1 MKNKLVCILLCAVM
15 LVSAIMSTGCSL
27 ASGDAT
33 STDTSGTDNTSAT
46 RTSMTLSLWVPT
58 DESTTEEALYLVEAA
73 INSVT
78 QSEFDTA
85 IKLYGIPESEYDA
98 VMKDR
103 LATIEQRIIE
113 EEEEAKRKRQE
124 QIEAA
129 QRGETLVE
137 ETTEYVNPNMDGDY
151 SLVVRGATGYT
162 NLERNQ
168 LDIFLIHGMDDY
180 KHYVDNLYIQNLN
193 EEFSGSSKIL
203 KNYIY
208 TDFIDAVR
216 MTDGGVYAVPNN
228 HAVGEFTYFLV
239 NKDIVE
245 SEYLDPATLTSLE
258 ACKGLIED
266 VATYYPG
273 VSPVYGEY
281 SPSYYQYWNGT
292 GDASKFSVL
301 ASRIYDTT
309 PIEGVT
315 FDNIFSYSN
324 FTDNYYLYKTFKE
337 KGYVNT
343 SATVPEKFGV
353 GYITCTAEEIEK
365 YEEDYHITVFKK
377 PMGSAADYTQGMF
390 AVSSYSKSLAR
401 SMEIITLLNT
411 STELRTILQYGA
423 EGTHW
428 KYDEENED
436 IIVKLDTSKSEAD
449 ITYKMNLFDTGNVY
463 MTYPDFGVGLDQWES
478 SKEQNLESYLPATY
492 YFLSTKNE
500 AKNGPVYYNDDN
512 KALFNSLDALS
523 ASIYARMEAMT
534 AEEFKAAVPSF
545 KTEVDNADAFKKLT
559 YVPSPSDQAQNRT
572 PETGWIPEASMA
584 YQWMQYCI
592 SVYGEETYNNLMNAG

>member
-1 MKNKLVCILLCAVM
+1 MKKKLVCILLCAVM
-15 LVSAIMSTGCSL
+15 LVGAIMSTGCSL
-27 ASGDAT
+27 TSGDAV
-33 STDTSGTDNTSAT
+33 SSDTSGTENGSAV

-58 DESTTEEALYLVEAA
+58 NESTTEEALYLVEAA

-78 QSEFDTA
+78 QAEFDTA
-85 IKLYGIPESEYDA
+85 VKLYAIPEDEYDA

-168 LDIFLIHGMDDY
+168 LDIFLVRGMDDY
-180 KHYVDNLYIQNLN
+180 QYYIDNLYIQNLN
-193 EEFSGSSKIL
+193 EELSGSSKVL
-203 KNYIY
+203 NNYIY
-208 TDFIDAVR
+208 TDFLDAVKT
-216 MTDGGVYAVPNN
+216 TDGGVYAIPNN

-245 SEYLDPATLTSLE
+245 SEYLDPTTLTSLD
-258 ACKGLIED
+258 ACKGFIED

-273 VSPVYGEY
+273 VTPVYGEY
-281 SPSYYQYWNGT
+281 SPSYYQYWNGN
-292 GDASKFSVL
+292 GDVSKFSVL

-309 PIEGVT
+309 PIESVT

-324 FTDNYYLYKTFKE
+324 FTENYYLYKTFKE

-343 SATVPEKFGV
+343 SETVPEKFGV

-365 YEEDYHITVFKK
+365 YEDDYHITVFKK
-377 PMGSAADYTQGMF
+377 PMGTAADYTQGMF
-390 AVSSYSKSLAR
+390 AVSSFSKSLSR
-401 SMEIITLLNT
+401 SMEIVTLLNT

-436 IIVKLDTSKSEAD
+436 IIVKLDTAKYDAD

-463 MTYPDFGVGLDQWES
+463 MTYPDFGVGLDEWDS
-478 SKEQNLESYLPATY
+478 SKAQNLESYLPATY
-492 YFLSTKNE
+492 YYLSAKNE
-500 AKNGPVYYNDDN
+500 AKDGPVYYNEDN
-512 KALFNSLDALS
+512 KKLFASLDALS
-523 ASIYARMEAMT
+523 ADIYAKMEAMT
-534 AEEFKAAVPSF
+534 AEEFKSSVSAF
-545 KTEVDNADAFKKLT
+545 KTQVDNLDAFKKLT
-559 YVPSPSDQAQNRT
+559 YVPSASDQAQNRT
-572 PETGWIPEASMA
+572 PETGWIPEASIA
-584 YQWMQYCI
+584 YQWIQYCI
-592 SVYGEETYNNLMNAG
+592 SIYGEETYNNIKNAG